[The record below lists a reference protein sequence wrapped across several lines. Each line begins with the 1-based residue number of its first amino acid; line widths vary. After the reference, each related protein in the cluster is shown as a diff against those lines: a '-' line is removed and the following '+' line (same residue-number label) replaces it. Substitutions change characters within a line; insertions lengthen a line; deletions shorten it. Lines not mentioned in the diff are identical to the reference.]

1 MKSNKLTTMI
11 VLGLII
17 GIIVGFAVNNLAS
30 PETAATYAKDISI
43 FTDIFLRLIKMIIA
57 PLIIS
62 TLVVG
67 IAKMGDAKTL
77 GRVFSKTLFL
87 FICAAFISILL
98 GLVVVNLLEPGVGIN
113 FVAEAGATVA
123 GIEPVPFS
131 FKVFIAHAIP
141 TSIVDAMARNEILQ
155 IVVFSIFMGISL
167 SAIGEEKA
175 APIVKVLESLVHLML
190 KLTGY
195 VMLFAPLTVF
205 AAISA
210 MISERGLGV
219 LVSAGIFMAEFYMT
233 LALLWLILIGCGII
247 IIGRCTLRLIRGIT
261 EPALLAFTTS
271 SSEAAFPGTLEAL
284 EKFGVSNKIASFV
297 LPIGY
302 SFNLVG
308 SMAYCS
314 FAVIFI
320 AQACNIELSMGEQVT
335 MLLILMLTSKGMA
348 GVPRASLVVI
358 AATLNQFNIPEAGLI
373 LLMGV
378 DPFLDMGRSATNV
391 MSNAIGAA
399 LVGRW
404 EGEHYGDGCRGSAK
418 ECNQAEEV
426 KDVKDARGSKG
437 VEEDD
442 RIPQFVTEAE
452 AK

>member
-1 MKSNKLTTMI
+1 MKSRSLTTWI
-11 VLGLII
+11 VAALFI
-17 GIIVGFAVNNLAS
+17 GVIVGFALNKLAAPGFNQQYS
-30 PETAATYAKDISI
+30 ADISVV
-43 FTDIFLRLIKMIIA
+43 TDIFLRLIKMIIA
-57 PLIIS
+57 PLILS

-67 IAKMGDAKTL
+67 IAKMGDARTL

-87 FICAAFISILL
+87 FVCASFISITL
-98 GLVVVNLLEPGVGIN
+98 GLVIVNLLKPGAGIN
-113 FVAEAGATVA
+113 FVAPADTVVDNVATA
-123 GIEPVPFS
+123 AFS
-131 FKVFIAHAIP
+131 VKNFIAHLIP

-155 IVVFSIFMGISL
+155 IVVFSIFMGIAL
-167 SAIGEEKA
+167 SAIGEKGR
-175 APIVKVLESLVHLML
+175 PILTLLESVVSLML

-205 AAISA
+205 AAISG
-210 MISERGLGV
+210 MIAERGLVV
-219 LVSAGIFMAEFYMT
+219 LLEAGIFMGEFYLT
-233 LALLWLILIGCGII
+233 LATLWLVLIGLAVLIV
-247 IIGRCTLRLIRGIT
+247 GRCILRLTKGIA

-271 SSEAAFPGTLEAL
+271 SSEAAFPGTLKQL
-284 EKFGVSNKIASFV
+284 EQFGVSNKIASFV

-320 AQACNIELSMGEQVT
+320 AQACNIEISMGDQIT

-358 AATLNQFNIPEAGLI
+358 AATLTQFNIPEAGLI

-391 MSNAIGAA
+391 MSNAMGAA
-399 LVGRW
+399 IVGRW
-404 EGEHYGDGCRGSAK
+404 EGEHYGEGCHGKPPATVVDMTAPEPLK
-418 ECNQAEEV
+418 KA
-426 KDVKDARGSKG
+426 G
-437 VEEDD
+437 
-442 RIPQFVTEAE
+442 
-452 AK
+452 

>member
-1 MKSNKLTTMI
+1 MKSKSLTTWI
-11 VLGLII
+11 VAALFI
-17 GIIVGFAVNNLAS
+17 GVIVGVALNNLATPGFNQQYS
-30 PETAATYAKDISI
+30 ADISVV
-43 FTDIFLRLIKMIIA
+43 TDIFLRLIKMIIA
-57 PLIIS
+57 PLILS

-67 IAKMGDAKTL
+67 IAKMGDAQTL

-87 FICAAFISILL
+87 FVCASFISITL
-98 GLVVVNLLEPGVGIN
+98 GLLIVNLLKPGAGIN
-113 FVAEAGATVA
+113 FVAPADTVVDNMATA
-123 GIEPVPFS
+123 AFS
-131 FKVFIAHAIP
+131 VKNFIAHLIP

-155 IVVFSIFMGISL
+155 IVVFSIFMGVAL
-167 SAIGEEKA
+167 SAIGEKGK
-175 APIVKVLESLVHLML
+175 PILTVLESVVSLML

-205 AAISA
+205 AAISG
-210 MISERGLGV
+210 MIAERGLVV
-219 LVSAGIFMAEFYMT
+219 LLEAGIFMGEFYLT
-233 LALLWLILIGCGII
+233 LATLWLVLIGLAVLIT
-247 IIGRCTLRLIRGIT
+247 GRCILRLTKGIT

-271 SSEAAFPGTLEAL
+271 SSEAAFPGTLKQL
-284 EKFGVSNKIASFV
+284 EQFGVSNKIASFV

-320 AQACNIELSMGEQVT
+320 AQACNIEISMGDQIT

-358 AATLNQFNIPEAGLI
+358 SATLTQFNIPEAGLI

-391 MSNAIGAA
+391 MSNAMGAA
-399 LVGRW
+399 IVGRW
-404 EGEHYGDGCRGSAK
+404 EGEHYGEGCHGK
-418 ECNQAEEV
+418 
-426 KDVKDARGSKG
+426 
-437 VEEDD
+437 
-442 RIPQFVTEAE
+442 PPVTVVDMTEPELLKKAG
-452 AK
+452 

>member
-1 MKSNKLTTMI
+1 MKSKSLTTWI
-11 VLGLII
+11 VAALFI
-17 GIIVGFAVNNLAS
+17 GVIVGVALNNLATPGFNQQYS
-30 PETAATYAKDISI
+30 ADISVV
-43 FTDIFLRLIKMIIA
+43 TDIFLRLIKMIIA
-57 PLIIS
+57 PLILS

-67 IAKMGDAKTL
+67 IAKMGDAQTL

-87 FICAAFISILL
+87 FVCASFISITL
-98 GLVVVNLLEPGVGIN
+98 GLLIVNLLKPGAGIN
-113 FVAEAGATVA
+113 FVAPADTVVDNMATA
-123 GIEPVPFS
+123 AFS
-131 FKVFIAHAIP
+131 VKNFIAHLIP

-155 IVVFSIFMGISL
+155 IVVFSIFMGVAL
-167 SAIGEEKA
+167 SAIGEKGK
-175 APIVKVLESLVHLML
+175 PILTVLESVVSLML

-205 AAISA
+205 AAISG
-210 MISERGLGV
+210 MIAERGLVV
-219 LVSAGIFMAEFYMT
+219 LLEAGIFMGEFYLT
-233 LALLWLILIGCGII
+233 LATLWLVLIGLAVLIT
-247 IIGRCTLRLIRGIT
+247 GRCILRLTKGIT

-271 SSEAAFPGTLEAL
+271 SSEAAFPGTLKQL
-284 EKFGVSNKIASFV
+284 EQFGVSNKIASFV

-320 AQACNIELSMGEQVT
+320 AQACNIEISMGDQIT

-358 AATLNQFNIPEAGLI
+358 SATLTQFNIPEAGLI

-391 MSNAIGAA
+391 MSNAMGAA
-399 LVGRW
+399 IVGRW
-404 EGEHYGDGCRGSAK
+404 EGEHYGEGCHGK
-418 ECNQAEEV
+418 PPVTVVDMAEPELLR
-426 KDVKDARGSKG
+426 KAG
-437 VEEDD
+437 
-442 RIPQFVTEAE
+442 
-452 AK
+452 